1 MCGDQAYR
9 TSNEELVLA
18 VSLELAAA
26 KWKVALHDGRRDR
39 PAVHTVAEPH
49 AAARLQGLSPRS
61 TLGRGYAIVRADGV
75 ALRDT
80 AACAAGGVVEIEL
93 ASGELTAT
101 IEEVRP

>member
-39 PAVHTVAEPH
+39 PAVHT
-49 AAARLQGLSPRS
+49 LRS
-61 TLGRGYAIVRADGV
+61 CTPQP
-75 ALRDT
+75 
-80 AACAAGGVVEIEL
+80 AC
-93 ASGELTAT
+93 
-101 IEEVRP
+101 RPCWT